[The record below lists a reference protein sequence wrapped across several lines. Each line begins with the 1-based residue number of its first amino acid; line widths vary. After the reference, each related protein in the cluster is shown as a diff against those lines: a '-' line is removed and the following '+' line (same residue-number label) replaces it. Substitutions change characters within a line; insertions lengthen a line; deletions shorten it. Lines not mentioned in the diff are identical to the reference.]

1 MIMDIE
7 INEGDVRL
15 LIPNECITSK
25 YKASVFYNKE
35 KTFKRDLFTLAFS
48 ILKPPTTADC
58 FCGTGV
64 IGCRFYKES
73 PSNIFFVDLNPTAL
87 AYAKKNVELNNLSGF
102 SIEKSDVNVF
112 LSSHKLDCV
121 ILDPFGSPSHFI
133 DSAFRSFR
141 KKGYLFISATDYANL
156 CGAKPKACLRH
167 YDATPLD
174 NFFCHET
181 GLRILIGYV
190 ARRGADY
197 DFSIKPLL
205 SFKHAHYFAMLI
217 EVEKS
222 ALKANDC
229 IKKVGFADVEGKK
242 IGKLWLGELND
253 WKFID
258 LMISKALEK
267 GMKKQKEFL
276 DLLKNEIGMP
286 LFYYNIHDIASKSGG
301 KSRKFNDFIQLIQEK
316 GFKAFRTHFNSLG
329 LKTNAPEKILIEL
342 MK

>member
-1 MIMDIE
+1 MDVE
-7 INEGDVRL
+7 INEGGVRI
-15 LIPNECITSK
+15 LIPKQSSPNRD
-25 YKASVFYNKE
+25 ASVFYNPIKE
-35 KTFKRDLFTLAFS
+35 FKRDLFSIAFS
-48 ILKPPTTADC
+48 ILKPNVTADC
-58 FCGTGV
+58 FCGSGI
-64 IGCRFYKES
+64 IGCRLYKEN
-73 PSNIFFVDLNPTAL
+73 PSKIFFVDLNPTAL
-87 AYAKKNVELNNLSGF
+87 EYVKKNVGLNNVLNF

-112 LSSHKLDCV
+112 LSSHKADCV

-141 KKGYLFISATDYANL
+141 KKGFLFISATDTANL

-181 GLRILIGYV
+181 GLRILIGYI

-205 SFKHAHYFAMLI
+205 SFKREHYLSTII

-229 IKKVGFADVEGKK
+229 LKKVGFADVEGKK
-242 IGKLWLGELND
+242 VGKLWLGELND
-253 WKFID
+253 SKFID
-258 LMISKALEK
+258 SMISKALER
-267 GMKKQKEFL
+267 GMEKHKEFL
-276 DLLKNEIGMP
+276 EIIKSEIGMP

-301 KSRKFNDFIQLIQEK
+301 KSKKFEKFIDSLHEK
-316 GFKAFRTHFNSLG
+316 GFKAVRTHFNILG